1 MENSHGKGVLYSL
14 WVSNSY
20 NNEEKNTGRSP
31 TFCWRIFPRGKAVPW
46 QLHSWSLRLVCL
58 SATPQGHSKIGRQG
72 STHLTKPVECIEQ
85 ERAQKFPFLLGER
98 IQLPFHLQVSQ
109 VQRAT
114 WDRISREHS
123 GLHLLPI
130 LSSLH
135 GPFSKPVTIPM
146 AIWSKLHP
154 LLARKS
160 LPLLYGQQSISA
172 SITN

>member
-1 MENSHGKGVLYSL
+1 M
-14 WVSNSY
+14 
-20 NNEEKNTGRSP
+20 
-31 TFCWRIFPRGKAVPW
+31 
-46 QLHSWSLRLVCL
+46 CL
-58 SATPQGHSKIGRQG
+58 SATLQGHSKIGRQG

-172 SITN
+172 SITNYRFLPTDAGGLCKSVIGASQLDGLCSRFTPIPSKASISSRLPLFCSPV